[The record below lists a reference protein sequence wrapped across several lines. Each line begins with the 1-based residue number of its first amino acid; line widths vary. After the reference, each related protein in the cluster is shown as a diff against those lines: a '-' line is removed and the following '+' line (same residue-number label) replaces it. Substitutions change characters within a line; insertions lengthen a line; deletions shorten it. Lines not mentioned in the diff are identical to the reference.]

1 MQAELNIMC
10 LIKGPSQITEEQVCS
25 FGDTEDE
32 ALNKAIQWS
41 WNHRRV
47 KDMTKKRASE
57 LAGMQHSHFTNMVN
71 GKKHLPPAK
80 INAFEWAVGNTA
92 VSQTILRFR
101 EIRKKE
107 MAASLAA
114 LIVGELAA

>member
-1 MQAELNIMC
+1 MQTELNIMC
-10 LIKGPSQITEEQVCS
+10 LIKGPSPITDEQVCS
-25 FGDTEDE
+25 FGDDEDS
-32 ALNKAIQWS
+32 ALRKAIEWS

-47 KDMTKKRASE
+47 SGMTKKRGAE

-71 GKKHLPPAK
+71 GKKHLPPSK
-80 INAFEWAVGNTA
+80 INAFEWTVGNTA
-92 VSQTILRFR
+92 ISQTILRFR

-107 MAASLAA
+107 MAASLAE